1 MTILRLAM
9 PTPLRRSFDYLPPQ
23 DINHDDLAQLQ
34 PGCRVL
40 APFGPRKLVGVLLS
54 IETESEVATNKLK
67 AAAAILDQQPALTTP
82 MLQLCRWAANYYQHP
97 IGDVISN
104 ALPVLMRKSQPL
116 PEQTDTYWQ
125 LTTEGKGLPEG
136 ALKRA
141 PKQAKLLAL
150 LQQHGGLNS
159 DDLAHHEL
167 SRSHVRSLIE
177 KGLAESVER
186 RRQTALSDDKATEQA
201 LALNN
206 QQQAALDAI
215 DLDAGYR
222 CALLEGI
229 TGSGKTEVYLQLIER
244 CLQQGKQ
251 ALVLIP
257 EIGLTPQTLAR
268 FRRRFNCPIAILHS
282 ALSDRERLTAWQNA
296 QAGQAKIVIGT
307 RSAVFTP
314 MPDLG
319 LIIIDEEHD
328 SSFKQQD
335 GFRYSARDVAIKRA
349 FDQQCPIILGSATPS
364 LETLHNAITGRYL
377 HLMMTERATGAST
390 PAFETIDIRNM
401 AMQDGFS
408 PPLIA
413 AIDHEINAGNQV
425 LVFINRRGFAP
436 VMICHDCGFNAQ
448 CPQCDARLT
457 VHFGRRQLRCHHCE
471 GQWPLPNNCPECGSH
486 QLDFRG
492 SGTERSEQAL
502 QQLFVDTPVIR
513 IDRDTTSRKNA
524 MQELVDE
531 VHRGEPCILVGT
543 QMLAKGHHFPDVTL
557 VAILDADGGL
567 FCADFRG
574 PEKMGQLLVQVAGRA
589 GREAKPGR
597 VLIQT
602 HQPDH
607 PLIQSLT
614 QDSYQQYARQLLQE
628 REQTG
633 LPPYGYLTLL
643 RAEHKQLEIAE
654 QLLRDIRRQSEAN
667 HQGSN
672 NQTVQCF
679 GPLPAPMTK
688 KAGQYRAQLLLQ
700 ATDRRALNQRL
711 QAICHFADHHPY
723 GKKVR
728 WTIDVDPS
736 DMF

>member
-1 MTILRLAM
+1 MNILRLAM
-9 PTPLRRSFDYLPPQ
+9 PAPLRRSFDYLPPA
-23 DINHDDLAQLQ
+23 NSNPTMLSQLQ

-54 IETESEVATNKLK
+54 IETESEIASNKLK
-67 AAAAILDQQPALTTP
+67 AATAILDQQPSLAAP
-82 MLQLCRWAANYYQHP
+82 ILQLCRWAANYYQHP

-116 PEQTDTYWQ
+116 PEQTDTYWR
-125 LTTEGKGLPEG
+125 LTTEGKGLPVG

-150 LQQHGGLNS
+150 LQQHDRLNS
-159 DDLAHHEL
+159 DDLARHAL

-177 KGLAESVER
+177 KGLAESFECH
-186 RRQTALSDDKATEQA
+186 RQAAPNNNKTTEQP
-201 LALNN
+201 LALNK
-206 QQQAALDAI
+206 QQQHALDAI
-215 DLDAGYR
+215 DLTAGYC

-244 CLQQGKQ
+244 CLKQGKQ

-268 FRRRFNCPIAILHS
+268 FRRRFNCSIAILHS
-282 ALSDRERLTAWQNA
+282 ALTDRERLTAWQNA
-296 QAGQAKIVIGT
+296 QAGIAKIIIGT

-314 MPDLG
+314 TPNLG
-319 LIIIDEEHD
+319 VIIIDEEHD

-335 GFRYSARDVAIKRA
+335 GFRYSARDIAIKRA
-349 FDQQCPIILGSATPS
+349 FDQQCPIVLGSATPS
-364 LETLHNAITGRYL
+364 LETLHNAITGRYQ
-377 HLMMTERATGAST
+377 HLIMTERATGAST

-413 AIDHEINAGNQV
+413 AIDHEITAGNQV

-471 GQWPLPNNCPECGSH
+471 GQWPLPSHCPDCGSH
-486 QLDFRG
+486 ELDFRG

-502 QQLFVDTPVIR
+502 QQLFIDTPVIR

-524 MQELVDE
+524 MQALIDE

-602 HQPDH
+602 HQPDN

-614 QDSYQQYARQLLQE
+614 QNNYQHYARQLLQE
-628 REQTG
+628 RQQAG

-643 RAEHKQLEIAE
+643 RAEHKQLDIAE
-654 QLLRDIRRQSEAN
+654 QFLRDIRHQSESS
-667 HQGSN
+667 HQDSKH
-672 NQTVQCF
+672 QTVQCF

-688 KAGQYRAQLLLQ
+688 KAGKYRAQLLLQ
-700 ATDRRALNQRL
+700 ASDRKALNQRL

-728 WTIDVDPS
+728 WTIDVDPA

>member
-9 PTPLRRSFDYLPPQ
+9 PTPLRRSFDYLPPK
-23 DINHDDLAQLQ
+23 DCSPSDLQKLQ
-34 PGCRVL
+34 PGSRVL

-54 IETESEVATNKLK
+54 IETESEVACNKLK
-67 AAAAILDQQPALTTP
+67 AASAILDQQPALAAP
-82 MLQLCRWAANYYQHP
+82 MLQLCRWAASYYQHP

-104 ALPVLMRKSQPL
+104 ALPVLMRKGQAL
-116 PEQTDTYWQ
+116 PEQTDTYWR

-141 PKQAKLLAL
+141 PKQAKLLVL
-150 LQQHGGLNS
+150 LQQHHDLNS

-167 SRSHVRSLIE
+167 SRSHVRSLID
-177 KGLAESVER
+177 KGLVESFQR
-186 RRQTALSDDKATEQA
+186 QRQTTPASNQATEQA
-201 LALNN
+201 LALNS
-206 QQQAALDAI
+206 QQQAALNAI
-215 DLDAGYR
+215 DLEGGYH

-229 TGSGKTEVYLQLIER
+229 TGSGKTEVYLQLIDR
-244 CLQQGKQ
+244 CVQQGKQ

-268 FRRRFNCPIAILHS
+268 FRRRFNCAIAILHS

-296 QAGQAKIVIGT
+296 QSGQAKIVIGT

-314 MPDLG
+314 MPQLG
-319 LIIIDEEHD
+319 AIIIDEEHD

-335 GFRYSARDVAIKRA
+335 GFRYSARDIAIKRA
-349 FDQQCPIILGSATPS
+349 FDQQCPIVLGSATPS
-364 LETLHNAITGRYL
+364 LETLHNAMTGRYL
-377 HLMMTERATGAST
+377 HLAMTERATGASA
-390 PAFETIDIRNM
+390 PAFETIDIRNL

-436 VMICHDCGFNAQ
+436 VMICHSCGFNAQ

-471 GQWPLPNNCPECGSH
+471 GQWALPSNCPECGSQ

-502 QQLFVDTPVIR
+502 QQLFIDTPVIR

-614 QDSYQQYARQLLQE
+614 QDSYQQYARQLLHE
-628 REQTG
+628 REQAG

-643 RAEHKQLEIAE
+643 RAEHKQLETAE
-654 QLLRDIRRQSEAN
+654 QLLRDIRQQSETDN
-667 HQGSN
+667 QHGGSKA
-672 NQTVQCF
+672 VQCF

-700 ATDRRALNQRL
+700 ATDRRALNRRL
-711 QAICHFADHHPY
+711 QAICHFADHHPL

-728 WTIDVDPS
+728 WTIDVDPA